1 VKPTSAR
8 LLAVLA
14 VGAAALTVAVLAAVY
29 LRLADPLPRSAPA
42 SVLVAGLLEGIVS
55 LSVRA
60 RLSRRPGARAIA
72 PLTVAR
78 LAALAR
84 ASSVVAAVVFGVW
97 AGVLATTLP
106 RGSDPPVAGA
116 DSITAGLGLVST
128 VVLLIGALL
137 LERACRVRRS

>member
-1 VKPTSAR
+1 MKPTSAR
-8 LLAVLA
+8 VLA
-14 VGAAALTVAVLAAVY
+14 LVATVAAVVVYAVLAAVY
-29 LRLADPLPRSAPA
+29 VRLADALPRSAPA

-55 LSVRA
+55 FSVSA
-60 RLSRRPGARAIA
+60 RLARRPGARTIA
-72 PLTVAR
+72 PMTVAR

-84 ASSVVAAVVFGVW
+84 ASSVVAALAFGVW

-116 DSITAGLGLVST
+116 DTITAGLGLGSA